1 MYLVRML
8 GSHSCLCHW
17 DFLNVIYTK
26 NKIFQ
31 SLHALFF
38 NTSLIPNMQSTDF
51 LIVEGQS

>member
-1 MYLVRML
+1 MYLVRIL

-31 SLHALFF
+31 SLNALLF
-38 NTSLIPNMQSTDF
+38 NTPLILNMQSTDF
-51 LIVEGQS
+51 LIIEGQT